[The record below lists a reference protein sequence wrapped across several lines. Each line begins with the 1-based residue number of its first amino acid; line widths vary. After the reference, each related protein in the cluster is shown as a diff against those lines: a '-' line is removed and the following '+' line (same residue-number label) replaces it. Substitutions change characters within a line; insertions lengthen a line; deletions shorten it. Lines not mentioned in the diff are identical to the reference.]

1 MKDLIISHSA
11 DVDGVSPIILY
22 KLTKQKFDYKLC
34 EIYELDHVI
43 EEVIRQDEDYEN
55 IYIVDLT
62 VSEKS
67 YNILEKSKYKGKI
80 KVFDHHQTH
89 LFASK
94 KRYVTINIEE
104 CGTTLFYKYLCK
116 NYYLKKEVLDEYTSH
131 VKDLDL
137 WHWEE
142 KGNLTAKRLGDLF
155 TIYGKERYIKE
166 MIKKLKKQE
175 HFDFSLFEKKILT
188 LEEEKIEKYIDRKD
202 KEIFEIKW
210 NEYTFGVVF
219 SERYRS
225 ELGNTLSLRHPEYD
239 FIVMINFGGGV
250 SFRTNKD
257 VDVSIVASKIGGGG
271 HKKASGAPL
280 DKEIKKLVIKEIF
293 KDCDI
298 YEDQ

>member
-22 KLTKQKFDYKLC
+22 KLTKRKFDYKLS
-34 EIYELDHVI
+34 EIYELDNII
-43 EEVIRQDEDYEN
+43 EEVIKQDENYEN
-55 IYIVDLT
+55 VYIIDLT

-67 YNILEKSKYKGKI
+67 YEALEKSKYKGKI

-89 LFASK
+89 LFAVK

-116 NYYLKKEVLDEYTSH
+116 NYEIKTKALDEYTNH

-142 KGNLTAKRLGDLF
+142 KENLIAKRLGDLF
-155 TIYGKERYIKE
+155 TIYGKERYINS
-166 MIKKLKKQE
+166 MVKKLRKQE
-175 HFDFSLFEKKILT
+175 HFDFSTFEKKILAI
-188 LEEEKIEKYIDRKD
+188 EEEKIEKYIDRKD
-202 KEIFEIKW
+202 KELFEIKW
-210 NEYTFGVVF
+210 KDYTFGAVF
-219 SERYRS
+219 SEKYRS

-257 VDVSIVASKIGGGG
+257 VDVSLVATSIGGGG
-271 HKKASGAPL
+271 HKKASGAPVYKEVKEMVL
-280 DKEIKKLVIKEIF
+280 KQIFEGCEIHEDK
-293 KDCDI
+293 
-298 YEDQ
+298 